1 MNNKDITV
9 ILLLFNTPEKIIN
22 NLRIYKSF
30 NVVILDQSNDYK
42 TKYKIKKI
50 LNNIKYYNVRKKNEG
65 FAKGIN
71 FLVNKINTK
80 YFLCSQPDVKISYNS
95 IIELKKTFIRN
106 KNCFLSLPKI
116 KNQKKNIKF
125 KLMSS
130 KSIDLD
136 TNCSYGTIFF
146 SSKNKFK
153 NIGMFDENFFFY
165 WEDIDLSK
173 RIIDN
178 QGKILISTKAIA
190 THKGGNS
197 TTSGLKNLF
206 IREVNFKF
214 GEYLF
219 SYKYKKLK
227 FYKIVRQIINNFF
240 YSFFY
245 VLIFDKINCFKKIFQ
260 LLGIFK
266 FLLFILKYDQK
277 R

>member
-65 FAKGIN
+65 LAKGIN

-116 KNQKKNIKF
+116 KSQKK
-125 KLMSS
+125 
-130 KSIDLD
+130 
-136 TNCSYGTIFF
+136 
-146 SSKNKFK
+146 
-153 NIGMFDENFFFY
+153 
-165 WEDIDLSK
+165 
-173 RIIDN
+173 
-178 QGKILISTKAIA
+178 IL
-190 THKGGNS
+190 
-197 TTSGLKNLF
+197 NL
-206 IREVNFKF
+206 N
-214 GEYLF
+214 
-219 SYKYKKLK
+219 
-227 FYKIVRQIINNFF
+227 
-240 YSFFY
+240 
-245 VLIFDKINCFKKIFQ
+245 
-260 LLGIFK
+260 
-266 FLLFILKYDQK
+266 
-277 R
+277 

>member
-1 MNNKDITV
+1 M
-9 ILLLFNTPEKIIN
+9 
-22 NLRIYKSF
+22 
-30 NVVILDQSNDYK
+30 
-42 TKYKIKKI
+42 
-50 LNNIKYYNVRKKNEG
+50 
-65 FAKGIN
+65 
-71 FLVNKINTK
+71 
-80 YFLCSQPDVKISYNS
+80 CSQPDVKISYNS